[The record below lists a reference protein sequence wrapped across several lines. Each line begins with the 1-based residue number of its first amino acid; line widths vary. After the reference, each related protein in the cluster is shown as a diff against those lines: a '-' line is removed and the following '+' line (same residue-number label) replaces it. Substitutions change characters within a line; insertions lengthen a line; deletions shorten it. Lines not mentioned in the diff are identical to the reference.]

1 MDSNI
6 YYYVGKTIDDRYE
19 ITDVIGEGGMA
30 VVYKAICH
38 RLNRYVAVKIMRP
51 EFTDDDEFRTRFRSE
66 SQAIAMLSHA
76 NIAAVYD
83 VNSSDELEY
92 IVMELIEGITLKQY
106 IDKKGSV
113 SWNEVVHFSRQIA
126 RALSHAHSRGVIHR
140 DIKPHNIMLLRDG
153 TIKVADFGIAALEN
167 EVYENKG
174 EAIGSIHYIS
184 PEQARGEV
192 PDARGDVYSLGIV
205 MYEML
210 TGRLPYSGGTLQEIA
225 DKHAQAA
232 PQPIAEL
239 APETPERLIEIT
251 MKAMD
256 PDITRRY
263 ASADELLNDLD
274 DFSRSVSTEVNVE
287 AEEDYPEEDETEPM
301 LLATEV
307 NSVRYRRR
315 KQRSRR
321 VSFFSGFLGLLAFIL
336 LLFVFL
342 WNYWLKDI
350 FAPTVRIALPDFT
363 GYNYFEIIRDAGIS
377 GTYNF
382 DVDYII
388 SDSYAYG
395 TIISQNP
402 KPGRSM
408 MLNPTGVNVEISVST
423 GATMI
428 AVPDVTG
435 LDYREASLRLTN
447 AGLNV
452 EMENELSDTVERD
465 KVISTSPIAGEKISN
480 GSTVYIQVSSGQQI
494 TYVEMPQ
501 LVGATESAA
510 ITKLEAAG
518 LSYAGSKYVE
528 SEFEAGTV
536 VGQNIA
542 AFTQIEEHT
551 GVYLEVSA
559 GR

>member
-6 YYYVGKTIDDRYE
+6 NYYVGKTIDDRYE
-19 ITDVIGEGGMA
+19 IVDVIGEGGMA
-30 VVYKAICH
+30 VVYKAVCH
-38 RLNRYVAVKIMRP
+38 RLNRYVAIKIMRP
-51 EFTDDDEFRTRFRSE
+51 ELTDDLEFRTRFRTE
-66 SQAIAMLSHA
+66 SQAIAMLSHP
-76 NIAAVYD
+76 NIAAVFD

-106 IDKKGSV
+106 IDKKGV
-113 SWNEVVHFSRQIA
+113 ISWKEVVHFSRQIA

-167 EVYENKG
+167 EIHENKG

-184 PEQARGEV
+184 PEQAKGGI
-192 PDARGDVYSLGIV
+192 PDARGDIYSLGIV

-210 TGRLPYSGGTLQEIA
+210 SGKLPYSGSTLEEIA
-225 DKHAQAA
+225 HKHTESE
-232 PQPIAEL
+232 PQPLQEL
-239 APETPERLIEIT
+239 APDTPDRLVEIT
-251 MKAMD
+251 MKAMAS
-256 PDITRRY
+256 DINLRY
-263 ASADELLNDLD
+263 ASADELLKDIEDFIGSFAENSETEEQGD
-274 DFSRSVSTEVNVE
+274 D
-287 AEEDYPEEDETEPM
+287 YTEPM
-301 LLATEV
+301 LLSTEID
-307 NSVRYRRR
+307 SVRYKRR

-336 LLFVFL
+336 MLFVFL

-350 FAPTVRIALPDFT
+350 FSPTVRIALPDFT
-363 GYNYFEIIRDAGIS
+363 GYNYFEIIKDAGIS

-382 DVDYII
+382 NVNFII
-388 SDSYAYG
+388 SDEFNYG

-408 MLNPTGVNVEISVST
+408 MLNPTGVNVDVNVST

-428 AVPDVTG
+428 SVPDVTG

-447 AGLNV
+447 AGLTV
-452 EMENELSDTVERD
+452 EIENMLSDEYPRD
-465 KVISTSPIAGEKISN
+465 KVISTSPTAGEKISN
-480 GSTVYIQVSSGQQI
+480 GSTVYVQVSSGQQI
-494 TYVEMPQ
+494 SFVEMPQ

-510 ITKLEAAG
+510 VKKLEAAG
-518 LSYAGSKYVE
+518 LSYAGSRFVE

-536 VGQNIA
+536 VGQSIA
-542 AFTQIEEHT
+542 AFTQIEEHS
-551 GVYLEVSA
+551 GVYLDVSA
-559 GR
+559 GN

>member
-6 YYYVGKTIDDRYE
+6 NYYVGRTIDDRYE

-38 RLNRYVAVKIMRP
+38 RLNRFVAVKIMRP
-51 EFTDDDEFRTRFRSE
+51 ELTDDEEFRSRFRSE
-66 SQAIAMLSHA
+66 SQAIAMLSHP

-83 VNSSDELEY
+83 VNSSDDLEY

-106 IDKKGSV
+106 IEKKRTV

-140 DIKPHNIMLLRDG
+140 DIKPQNIMLLRDG

-167 EVYENKG
+167 EVHENKG

-192 PDARGDVYSLGIV
+192 PDARGDIYSLGIV

-210 TGRLPYSGGTLQEIA
+210 TGQLPYSGSTLEEIA
-225 DKHAQAA
+225 RKHNEAA
-232 PQPIAEL
+232 PRPISEL

-251 MKAMD
+251 MKAMAS
-256 PDITRRY
+256 DIDLRY
-263 ASADELLNDLD
+263 ASADDLLVDLD
-274 DFSRSVSTEVNVE
+274 DFSRSVSEQNDLDE
-287 AEEDYPEEDETEPM
+287 FEEDETEPM

-307 NSVRYRRR
+307 DSVRYKRRR
-315 KQRSRR
+315 QRSRR

-350 FAPTVRIALPDFT
+350 FSPTVRIALPDFT
-363 GYNYFEIIRDAGIS
+363 GYNYFEIIKDSGIS

-382 DVDYII
+382 NVNYII
-388 SDSYAYG
+388 SDSYTYG

-408 MLNPTGVNVEISVST
+408 MLNPTGVSVDINVST

-428 AVPDVTG
+428 SVPDVTG
-435 LDYREASLRLTN
+435 LDYREASLRLSN
-447 AGLNV
+447 AGLSV
-452 EMENELSDTVERD
+452 EMENQLSDTVPRD
-465 KVISTSPIAGEKISN
+465 KVISTSPTAGEKISN

-494 TYVEMPQ
+494 SFVEMPQ

-518 LSYAGSKYVE
+518 LSYSGSRFVD

-536 VGQNIA
+536 VGQSIA

-559 GR
+559 GN